1 MKKQSFVR
9 AKQYRAKTKGMR
21 RYIKFLKKFRA
32 KKGRKNIE
40 EWRKTNAWDII

>member
-1 MKKQSFVR
+1 MNKQSFTR

-21 RYIKFLKKFRA
+21 KYVKFLKKLRA
-32 KKGRKNIE
+32 KRGRKNIY